1 MLLISQIRQ
10 DLSSSNTTNTQST
23 TTQSSITQS
32 STKKI
37 NLDYYEPLIKKN
49 NLVKA
54 HLQAMLDLVDSFRRI
69 SSLDT
74 PRGEDLQKEYTKL
87 KEATLDHILSNR

>member
-49 NLVKA
+49 NLK
-54 HLQAMLDLVDSFRRI
+54 DL
-69 SSLDT
+69 
-74 PRGEDLQKEYTKL
+74 
-87 KEATLDHILSNR
+87 